1 MGYMF
6 VPLTWEERYI
16 IRRCSDDEH
25 DLKPMLRAG
34 WREVLQGAGNR
45 YFEVIEKFEK
55 KLEKR
60 FGGSKY

>member
-6 VPLTWEERYI
+6 VLLTWEERYI

-34 WREVLQGAGNR
+34 WREVYR
-45 YFEVIEKFEK
+45 HVS
-55 KLEKR
+55 LER
-60 FGGSKY
+60 LWNFIDERGIVVG